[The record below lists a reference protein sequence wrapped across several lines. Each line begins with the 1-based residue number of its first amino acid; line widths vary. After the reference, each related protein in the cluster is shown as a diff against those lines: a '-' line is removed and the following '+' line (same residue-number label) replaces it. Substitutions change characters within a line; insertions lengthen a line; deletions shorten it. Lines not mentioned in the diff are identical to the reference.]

1 MEDRTK
7 EFRVGLVVF
16 ATMIITM
23 LLILMNS
30 EFSLSPFKKHYQ
42 LQILVDQAP
51 GVGPGTP
58 VRRRGVLLG
67 RVDKVEDTDN
77 GALITFD
84 IDQGKQIKTN
94 EVARIQTSLIGDA
107 VVEFTPV
114 GSSEGAKVAQ
124 PGGPPLHGMYN
135 PSPFDL
141 LANMQGDLKQTIAS
155 LGRAGDE
162 VAKLAKQVNAVL
174 GDRDVDRMNRL
185 LNTIETAME
194 NFSSVMANLDDV
206 LGDETFK
213 KQLKEGL
220 AQLPGMVSDA
230 RAIMEALQTAV
241 TSADENLKNLQGL
254 TGPLGERG
262 PDIVDSLESGVGN
275 LSQLLGEAAL
285 FTKSINTSEG
295 TVGKLIHDRALYDQA
310 TMAVQQVRRILA
322 NVDAMSRR
330 LRPILD
336 DVRVFT
342 DKIARDP
349 GRLARGIIPR
359 NRETPIK

>member
-7 EFRVGLVVF
+7 EFKVGIVVF

-30 EFSLSPFKKHYQ
+30 DFSLSPFKKHYQ
-42 LQILVDQAP
+42 LQVLVDQAP

-67 RVDKVEDTDN
+67 RVDTVEDTDD
-77 GALITFD
+77 GALITFN
-84 IDQGKQIKTN
+84 IDLEKKIKTN
-94 EVARIQTSLIGDA
+94 EVARIQSSLIGDA

-114 GSSEGAKVAQ
+114 GPSEGAQPVQ
-124 PGGPPLHGMYN
+124 PGGPPLRGMYN

-141 LANMQGDLKQTIAS
+141 LANIQGDLRQTIIS

-162 VAKLAKQVNAVL
+162 VAQLANQVNSVL
-174 GDRDVDRMNRL
+174 GDQEVQRMDRL
-185 LNTIETAME
+185 LNTTETAMQ
-194 NFSSVMANLDDV
+194 NFSSVMANLDEV
-206 LGDETFK
+206 LGDESFK

-230 RAIMEALQTAV
+230 RAIMEVLQAAV
-241 TSADENLKNLQGL
+241 GSADENLKNLQGL

-262 PDIVDSLESGVGN
+262 PAIVDSLEGGVEN

-285 FTKSINTSEG
+285 LVKSVNTSEG
-295 TVGKLIHDRALYDQA
+295 TIGKLIHDRELYDQV
-310 TMAVQQVRRILA
+310 TMAVQQVRQLLA
-322 NVDAMSRR
+322 NVEVMSRR

-349 GRLARGIIPR
+349 ARIARGVFPR